1 MWCNPNIFCYQL
13 LFIIIYHCLPL
24 LIIVCVYLSLFVS
37 CASLLNSQQPPPRPL
52 FAIICVYLL
61 CMAHYCHSDCCVSL
75 SQLSRSV
82 YTHTKKNEDTER
94 VKVLPKH
101 TRAFSPTQSTTPT
114 LRRSWILIN
123 ARNSRSH
130 RLFSLSRR
138 TSQSQTQSAL
148 LWSRGLQTYG
158 RKESPSSRWLQRLPR
173 KFHSVA
179 RPQRVQ
185 KWSCS
190 GSCAPFNSMLLPMA
204 QYKTSSSAV
213 STMSTSTLRSPM
225 RCGSWPRWCCRQIWQ
240 GLGY

>member
-1 MWCNPNIFCYQL
+1 
-13 LFIIIYHCLPL
+13 
-24 LIIVCVYLSLFVS
+24 
-37 CASLLNSQQPPPRPL
+37 
-52 FAIICVYLL
+52 
-61 CMAHYCHSDCCVSL
+61 MAHCCHSDCCVSL
-75 SQLSRSV
+75 LQVSRSV

-130 RLFSLSRR
+130 RSFSLSRR

-204 QYKTSSSAV
+204 QYKTSSLAV